1 MDNLKCKDQ
10 NTLEVALT
18 DYRAI
23 TIKLIESLENDDYDS
38 LEGLINQ
45 RQKLIN
51 TMSDMDYS
59 KDEFKTQCSKLEIVM
74 LQHKLDSLM
83 VNKRNNLRQEM
94 DNLSAAKNANR
105 NYTKGFNVDSFFF
118 NKKI

>member
-10 NTLEVALT
+10 NTLEAVLNQYT
-18 DYRAI
+18 AI
-23 TIKLIESLENDDYDS
+23 TIKLIDSLENDDYDS
-38 LEGLINQ
+38 LEGLINE

-51 TMSDMDYS
+51 TMSNMDYS
-59 KDEFKTQCSKLEIVM
+59 KDEFKAQCNKLEIVM

-83 VNKRNNLRQEM
+83 VNKRSILRKEM
-94 DNLSAAKNANR
+94 DNLSASKNANR